1 MSGVVI
7 TGGASGIGRAT
18 AEVLLAEGRSVALW
32 DLSSEV
38 VDVAHSLSSVADDG
52 ACAVGV
58 AVDVTDPTAVTAAV
72 SRSVEALG
80 GVDGFVHAAG
90 AVSPDPLGSLTD
102 ENWRRVVDVNLTAYP
117 FVVQALLE
125 PFRVAAAAA
134 AVEGSG
140 STGPGVVG
148 IISIEGLVG
157 NAAIPAYCASKSGL
171 LGVTRA
177 LAHQLGPEGIRVNAV
192 CPGFVETPML
202 QIALDVPG
210 LREEMEA
217 EAPLGRLA
225 RPDEIGHA
233 VAFLLS
239 ERASFITGTHL
250 VVDGGATAVL

>member
-52 ACAVGV
+52 ASAVGV
-58 AVDVTDPTAVTAAV
+58 AVDVTDPPTVAAAV

-102 ENWRRVVDVNLTAYP
+102 ENWRRVVDVNLTAFP

-125 PFRVAAAAA
+125 PLRVAAIAA
-134 AVEGSG
+134 AVEGSA

-148 IISIEGLVG
+148 ISSIEGLVG

>member
-1 MSGVVI
+1 MSQVVI

-18 AEVLLAEGRSVALW
+18 AEVPPRR
-32 DLSSEV
+32 
-38 VDVAHSLSSVADDG
+38 G
-52 ACAVGV
+52 AFGGAVGPQLPRWSTSPTPELRRGRRRLRGRV
-58 AVDVTDPTAVTAAV
+58 AVDVTDPTAVAAAV
-72 SRSVEALG
+72 SRSPVEALG

-90 AVSPDPLGSLTD
+90 GQPDPLGSLTD
-102 ENWRRVVDVNLTAYP
+102 ENWRRVVDVNLTA
-117 FVVQALLE
+117 FRSSSRRCWNRCGSRRLL
-125 PFRVAAAAA
+125 PRSRGADRPA
-134 AVEGSG
+134 
-140 STGPGVVG
+140 PGWSV
-148 IISIEGLVG
+148 SSRSRAWSATPPSPLLRIEVR
-157 NAAIPAYCASKSGL
+157 APQ
-171 LGVTRA
+171 VTRA
-177 LAHQLGPEGIRVNAV
+177 WRTSSGGGIRVNAV

-239 ERASFITGTHL
+239 ERAGFITGTHL

>member
-18 AEVLLAEGRSVALW
+18 AEALLAEGRSVALW

-38 VDVAHSLSSVADDG
+38 VDVAHSLSSVADG
-52 ACAVGV
+52 GVCAVGA
-58 AVDVTDPTAVTAAV
+58 AVDVTDPTGVAAAV

-102 ENWRRVVDVNLTAYP
+102 ENWRRVVDVNLTAFP

-125 PFRVAAAAA
+125 PLRVAAAAA

-148 IISIEGLVG
+148 ISSIEGLVG

>member
-18 AEVLLAEGRSVALW
+18 AEVLRADGRSVALW

-58 AVDVTDPTAVTAAV
+58 TVDVTDPTAVAAAV

-90 AVSPDPLGSLTD
+90 AVSSDPLGSLTD

-125 PFRVAAAAA
+125 PLRVAAAAA

-148 IISIEGLVG
+148 ISSIEGLVG

-250 VVDGGATAVL
+250 VVDGGATAAL